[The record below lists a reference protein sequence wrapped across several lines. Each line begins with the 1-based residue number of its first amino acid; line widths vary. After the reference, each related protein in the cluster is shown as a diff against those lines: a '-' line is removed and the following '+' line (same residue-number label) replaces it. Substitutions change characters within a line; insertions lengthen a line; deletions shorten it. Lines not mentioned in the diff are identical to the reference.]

1 MRSSWLTHRRSLSD
15 CGNIDLFDKNITN
28 FRFDPSYRVDL
39 ILFREV
45 IGGITDAYY
54 FKPHIAYRLRPNL
67 TLDGALIYSRA
78 VFKESTPGDAN
89 DLGVEM
95 DLGLRLELKN
105 RFGFHVDY
113 GLLLPLDGMDMAR
126 GVASRQEAQMAQ
138 RVLGTF
144 LVRY

>member
-1 MRSSWLTHRRSLSD
+1 M
-15 CGNIDLFDKNITN
+15 
-28 FRFDPSYRVDL
+28 
-39 ILFREV
+39 
-45 IGGITDAYY
+45 
-54 FKPHIAYRLRPNL
+54 
-67 TLDGALIYSRA
+67 
-78 VFKESTPGDAN
+78 FKESTPGDAN

-105 RFGFHVDY
+105 RFGLHLDY